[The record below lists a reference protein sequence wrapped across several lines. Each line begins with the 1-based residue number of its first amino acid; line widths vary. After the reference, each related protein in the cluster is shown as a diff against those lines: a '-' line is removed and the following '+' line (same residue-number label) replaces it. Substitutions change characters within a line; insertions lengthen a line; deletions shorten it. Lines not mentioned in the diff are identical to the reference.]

1 MNDDEAE
8 SAGDGRGDR
17 TLGARMFGERVLD
30 AVPESVFVFDPT
42 GRLVWWN
49 RHATTT
55 TGYDDAQLASLD
67 PGELV
72 DPGERDRFESWVAGL
87 FEADEESGPVETVL
101 VDAAGRAVPYE
112 FVGAVLDDDSHE
124 AAGAVT
130 TGRDISERRARQELE
145 RQNERLEEFA
155 SVVSHDLRN
164 PLTVAEGHLSL
175 ARVDVDN
182 EDLGRVAEAH
192 GRMYDLID
200 DLLTLARAGN
210 TVGETEPV
218 ELETVARQAWAGVET
233 GRSELRVTGDRTL
246 EADPRRLRE
255 LFENLFR
262 NAMEHGT
269 PSRAA
274 GDGDD
279 GEDAGVT
286 IGVGPLES
294 GGFFIE
300 DDGPGIPEVVR
311 EGVFDSG
318 YTTTDQG
325 TGFGLAIVEDI
336 AEAHG
341 WTVSAH
347 ESSTGGARFE
357 LRVPETN

>member
-1 MNDDEAE
+1 
-8 SAGDGRGDR
+8 
-17 TLGARMFGERVLD
+17 MFGERVLD

-49 RHATTT
+49 RHATRA
-55 TGYDDAQLASLD
+55 TGYGDAELASLD

-72 DPGERDRFESWVAGL
+72 ATEERERFESWVAGL
-87 FEADEESGPVETVL
+87 LDTDREAGTIETVL
-101 VDAAGRAVPYE
+101 VNADGGAVPYE
-112 FVGAVLDDDSHE
+112 FVGAVLDDDGRE
-124 AAGAVT
+124 VAGAVM

-164 PLTVAEGHLSL
+164 PLTVAEGYLSL

-210 TVGETEPV
+210 AVGETEPV
-218 ELETVARQAWAGVET
+218 ELESVARQAWAGVET

-262 NAMEHGT
+262 NAVEHGT
-269 PSRAA
+269 PSRAT
-274 GDGDD
+274 GDGGDD
-279 GEDAGVT
+279 EDAAVAVT
-286 IGVGPLES
+286 VGPLD
-294 GGFFIE
+294 GGFFVE
-300 DDGPGIPEVVR
+300 DDGPGIPEAIR
-311 EGVFDSG
+311 EGVFESG
-318 YTTTDQG
+318 FTTTDQG

-341 WTVSAH
+341 WTVSLG
-347 ESSTGGARFE
+347 ESASGGARFE
-357 LRVPETN
+357 IRVPETA